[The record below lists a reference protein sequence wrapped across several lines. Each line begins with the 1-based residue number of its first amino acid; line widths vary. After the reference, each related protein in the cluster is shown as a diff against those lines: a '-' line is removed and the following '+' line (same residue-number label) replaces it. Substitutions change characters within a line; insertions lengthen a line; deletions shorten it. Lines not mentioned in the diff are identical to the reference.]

1 MQTCVTRYEFHMFA
15 WRNSLYNLC
24 DTCTCHLGITFVTC
38 YAFHNVF
45 ARRNFLRTSR
55 HLYFRSLSPLA
66 QSRLTRKMANFL
78 LHFWIF
84 GMTFRKKCH
93 FTFQDSLC
101 LWCFVIVDENR
112 SQQNTLLT
120 SFRASPPFTMHLLA
134 RNRPNPETH
143 QSRSKKFYTFLY
155 SEFRFTWQGSKRTNC
170 DTLRISPLV
179 FCL

>member
-1 MQTCVTRYEFHMFA
+1 MTRHE
-15 WRNSLYNLC
+15 
-24 DTCTCHLGITFVTC
+24 
-38 YAFHNVF
+38 FHNVF

-155 SEFRFTWQGSKRTNC
+155 SEFRFTWQGSKRTSCMGVYSFEN
-170 DTLRISPLV
+170 LNFGPPL
-179 FCL
+179 FDFLT